1 MLPTDNRTET
11 CAGLGGSRG
20 YGSLETLVRQKQV
33 HASLKER
40 SWWRGRSNRF
50 DRSRRCVIERATLGE
65 IRVKI
70 EKHINSTYLRRVQAP
85 VGVKAVL
92 RA

>member
-1 MLPTDNRTET
+1 M
-11 CAGLGGSRG
+11 
-20 YGSLETLVRQKQV
+20 TLVRQEEELLT
-33 HASLKER
+33 ALKER

-50 DRSRRCVIERATLGE
+50 DRSRRCVIERATLGD